1 MVYSGKDDN
10 LKTKI
15 EMIKIVTGIVAML
28 VGLIVII
35 CGLKYSIDIFSY
47 LFGAIKDPQKL
58 EETLEL
64 WSVTL
69 GGEAFSLSFGKK
81 VIPLSMI
88 MSTMV
93 LGGGVLILAWLAL
106 AMMQTGAKI
115 VSLTMGGDRSAVK
128 NILQHAYGNSPRSK
142 KKMSLTKNQD
152 K

>member
-1 MVYSGKDDN
+1 MVYPGNDDN

-15 EMIKIVTGIVAML
+15 ELVKIIAGLVAMI

-35 CGLKYSIDIFSY
+35 CGLKYSIDIFTY
-47 LFGAIKDPQKL
+47 LFEAIKDPQKL
-58 EETLEL
+58 EGTLEL
-64 WSVTL
+64 WAVTL

-115 VSLTMGGDRSAVK
+115 VSLTMGDRSAVK
-128 NILQHAYGNSPRSK
+128 SILQYAYGSSMKPRK
-142 KKMSLTKNQD
+142 KISLTRNQD
-152 K
+152 N